1 MFDSFVLV
9 VSDLPPP
16 PRSGA
21 SRRARVD
28 WQLGAHPRGAPPGA
42 RGRRPHSI
50 ACVDFFQWCTTVS
63 YYLRVVRPRTR
74 AAARQLCDVSG
85 APMAVSVAI
94 LYAGRWFGRAGQH
107 LEEDIPGN
115 DTPNALRASWQ
126 WCLQTSGAPATA
138 GADDEPSLAAEE
150 AQMLGPGGATHT
162 ATPGTRAA
170 SPGGAEGGAEGGG
183 RRRRQSRPRDST
195 R

>member
-1 MFDSFVLV
+1 
-9 VSDLPPP
+9 
-16 PRSGA
+16 
-21 SRRARVD
+21 
-28 WQLGAHPRGAPPGA
+28 
-42 RGRRPHSI
+42 
-50 ACVDFFQWCTTVS
+50 
-63 YYLRVVRPRTR
+63 
-74 AAARQLCDVSG
+74 
-85 APMAVSVAI
+85 MAVSVAI

-170 SPGGAEGGAEGGG
+170 SPGGAEGGG